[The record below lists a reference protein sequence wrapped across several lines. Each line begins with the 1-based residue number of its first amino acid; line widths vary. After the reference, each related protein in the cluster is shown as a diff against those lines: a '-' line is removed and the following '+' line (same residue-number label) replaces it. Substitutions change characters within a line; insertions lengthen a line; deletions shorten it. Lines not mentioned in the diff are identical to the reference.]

1 MTQFTIYANANAQT
15 KQLYPYL
22 LALQSNLL
30 SELATCVVA
39 PLAPLAPVSK
49 HSHLA
54 MTRLTPVI
62 NIAGEDYLMQTM
74 QLSAIARKQL
84 GKAVGNASSNSHEII
99 AAVDFLIS
107 GF

>member
-1 MTQFTIYANANAQT
+1 MAQFTIYANANAQT

-30 SELATCVVA
+30 NDLATCVI
-39 PLAPLAPVSK
+39 APLAPVSK
-49 HSHLA
+49 HAHTA

-62 NIAGEDYLMQTM
+62 TVAGEDYLMQTM

-84 GKAVGNASSNSHEII
+84 GKVVGDASAKSHEII
-99 AAVDFLIS
+99 VVVDFLIS

>member
-1 MTQFTIYANANAQT
+1 MAQFTIYANTSAQT
-15 KQLYPYL
+15 KQHYPYL

-30 SELATCVVA
+30 NDLATCVVA
-39 PLAPLAPVSK
+39 PLAPVSQ
-49 HSHLA
+49 HAQTA
-54 MTRLTPVI
+54 MTRLSPVI
-62 NIAGEDYLMQTM
+62 SVAGEDYLMQTM

-84 GKAVGNASSNSHEII
+84 GKAVGDASANSHEII

>member
-1 MTQFTIYANANAQT
+1 MAQFTIYANASTQT

-30 SELATCVVA
+30 GELATCVVA
-39 PLAPLAPVSK
+39 PLVPVSK
-49 HSHLA
+49 QSQLA
-54 MTRLTPVI
+54 ITRLTPVI
-62 NIAGEDYLMQTM
+62 NIAGDDYLMQTM

-84 GKAVGNASSNSHEII
+84 GKVVGDASSNSHEII

>member
-1 MTQFTIYANANAQT
+1 MAQFTIYANANAQT

-30 SELATCVVA
+30 DDLATCVVA
-39 PLAPLAPVSK
+39 PLTPLNRHILPAIS
-49 HSHLA
+49 
-54 MTRLTPVI
+54 RLTPVI
-62 NIAGEDYLMQTM
+62 TVAGEEYLMLTM

-84 GKAVGNASSNSHEII
+84 GKVVGDASTNSHEII
-99 AAVDFLIS
+99 SAVDFLIS

>member
-1 MTQFTIYANANAQT
+1 MAQFTIYANANAQT

-22 LALQSNLL
+22 LALQSNVLND
-30 SELATCVVA
+30 LATCVIA
-39 PLAPLAPVSK
+39 PLAPLNQHIQP
-49 HSHLA
+49 A
-54 MTRLTPVI
+54 MTRLMPVLTV
-62 NIAGEDYLMQTM
+62 AGEEYLMLTM

-84 GKAVGNASSNSHEII
+84 GKVVGDASANSHEII

>member
-1 MTQFTIYANANAQT
+1 MAQFIIYANANPQT

-22 LALQSNLL
+22 LELQSNLL

-39 PLAPLAPVSK
+39 PLTPVGM
-49 HSHLA
+49 HSQPA
-54 MTRLTPVI
+54 ITRLTPVI
-62 NIAGEDYLMQTM
+62 SVAGEDYLMQTM

-84 GKAVGNASSNSHEII
+84 GKTVGDASANSHEIV
-99 AAVDFLIS
+99 AAVDFMIS

>member
-1 MTQFTIYANANAQT
+1 MAQFTIYANNNAQT
-15 KQLYPYL
+15 KQIYPYL

-30 SELATCVVA
+30 SDLVTCVVA
-39 PLAPLAPVSK
+39 PLALLSQ
-49 HSHLA
+49 HSQLVI
-54 MTRLTPVI
+54 TRLTPVI
-62 NIAGEDYLMQTM
+62 SVAGEDYLMQTM

-84 GKAVGNASSNSHEII
+84 GKAVGDASANSHEIV

>member
-1 MTQFTIYANANAQT
+1 MAQFTIYANASAQT

-22 LALQSNLL
+22 LELQSNLL
-30 SELATCVVA
+30 NDLVTCVV
-39 PLAPLAPVSK
+39 APLAPVSK
-49 HSHLA
+49 HSHAA

-62 NIAGEDYLMQTM
+62 SISGEEYLMQTM

-84 GKAVGNASSNSHEII
+84 GKAVGDASANSHEII

>member
-1 MTQFTIYANANAQT
+1 MAQFTIYANANAQT

-22 LALQSNLL
+22 LELQSNLL
-30 SELATCVVA
+30 SELATCVVV
-39 PLAPLAPVSK
+39 PLTLLNQHSQLAI
-49 HSHLA
+49 
-54 MTRLTPVI
+54 TRLTPVI
-62 NIAGEDYLMQTM
+62 TIAGEDYLMHTM

-84 GKAVGNASSNSHEII
+84 GKTVGDASANSHEII

>member
-1 MTQFTIYANANAQT
+1 MAQFTIYANANAQT

-22 LALQSNLL
+22 LELQSNLL
-30 SELATCVVA
+30 SELVTCVVA
-39 PLAPLAPVSK
+39 PLTLVSK

-54 MTRLTPVI
+54 ISRLTPVI
-62 NIAGEDYLMQTM
+62 NVAGEDYLMQTM
-74 QLSAIARKQL
+74 QVSAIARKQL
-84 GKAVGNASSNSHEII
+84 GKIVGDASANSHEII

>member
-1 MTQFTIYANANAQT
+1 MAQFTIYANTSAQT

-22 LALQSNLL
+22 LELQSNLL
-30 SELATCVVA
+30 NDLATSVV
-39 PLAPLAPVSK
+39 APLAPVSK
-49 HSHLA
+49 YSQTA
-54 MTRLTPVI
+54 ITRLTPVI
-62 NIAGEDYLMQTM
+62 TVAGEDYLMQTM

-84 GKAVGNASSNSHEII
+84 GKAIGDASANSHEVI

>member
-1 MTQFTIYANANAQT
+1 MAQFTIYANTSAQT

-30 SELATCVVA
+30 NDLATCVVA
-39 PLAPLAPVSK
+39 PLAPVRQHAQS
-49 HSHLA
+49 A

-62 NIAGEDYLMQTM
+62 NVEGEDYLMQTM

-84 GKAVGNASSNSHEII
+84 GKAVGDASANSHEII
-99 AAVDFLIS
+99 AAMDFLIS

>member
-1 MTQFTIYANANAQT
+1 MAQFTIYANASAQT

-30 SELATCVVA
+30 GELATCVVA
-39 PLAPLAPVSK
+39 PLTLVSK

-54 MTRLTPVI
+54 ITRLTPVI

-84 GKAVGNASSNSHEII
+84 GKAVSNASSNSHEIV
-99 AAVDFLIS
+99 AAIDFLIS

>member
-1 MTQFTIYANANAQT
+1 MAQFTIYANTSPLT
-15 KQLYPYL
+15 KQSYPYL

-30 SELATCVVA
+30 SDLSTCVVA
-39 PLAPLAPVSK
+39 PLALVSR
-49 HSHLA
+49 HSQSA

-62 NIAGEDYLMQTM
+62 AILGDDYLMQTM

-84 GKAVGNASSNSHEII
+84 GVAVGDASANSHEIV
-99 AAVDFLIS
+99 AAIDFLIS

>member
-1 MTQFTIYANANAQT
+1 MTQFTIYANTSAQT

-22 LALQSNLL
+22 LALQSSLL
-30 SELATCVVA
+30 NDLATCVVA
-39 PLAPLAPVSK
+39 PLAPLSQHAQS
-49 HSHLA
+49 A
-54 MTRLTPVI
+54 MTRLTPI
-62 NIAGEDYLMQTM
+62 ISIAGKDYLMQTQ

-84 GKAVGNASSNSHEII
+84 GKTVGDASANSHEII

>member
-1 MTQFTIYANANAQT
+1 MAQFTIYANANVQT
-15 KQLYPYL
+15 KKLYPYL
-22 LALQSNLL
+22 LELQSNLL

-39 PLAPLAPVSK
+39 PLTLVSDY
-49 HSHLA
+49 SQLP

-62 NIAGEDYLMQTM
+62 TLAGGDYLMQTM

-84 GKAVGNASSNSHEII
+84 GNAVGDAATNSHEIV

>member
-1 MTQFTIYANANAQT
+1 MAQFTIYTNANAQT

-22 LALQSNLL
+22 LELQSNLL
-30 SELATCVVA
+30 SDLATCVVA
-39 PLAPLAPVSK
+39 PLAPVSK
-49 HSHLA
+49 QADTA

-62 NIAGEDYLMQTM
+62 SIAGEAYLMQTQ

-99 AAVDFLIS
+99 AAIDFLIS